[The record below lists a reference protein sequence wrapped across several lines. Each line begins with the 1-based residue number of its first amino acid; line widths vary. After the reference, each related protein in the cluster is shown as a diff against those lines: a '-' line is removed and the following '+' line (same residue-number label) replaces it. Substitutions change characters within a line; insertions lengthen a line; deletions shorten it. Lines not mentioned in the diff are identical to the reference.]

1 MLARLLIAV
10 ALLFSAPAAVAQTG
24 AVAIWLDVQHV
35 ATAADAT
42 GDRPWQP
49 H

>member
-1 MLARLLIAV
+1 
-10 ALLFSAPAAVAQTG
+10 
-24 AVAIWLDVQHV
+24 VAIWLDVQHV
-35 ATAADAT
+35 ATAADAA